1 MNGYQGKGERR
12 ISDRGKMDKTV
23 SLKVEWNRN
32 DKFSFEDIQLEVPM
46 EPLVEI
52 TSKWL
57 NI

>member
-1 MNGYQGKGERR
+1 
-12 ISDRGKMDKTV
+12 MDKTV